1 MRTLVS
7 SREAE
12 CAVAN
17 SAWREAHVHCAIG
30 AIPPARAPALVV
42 TSNLELAEPRD
53 ERRAPW
59 RDRHFSHFKDIAFGA
74 TDTPRSADAA
84 GLRTDFDF
92 ARMHTSERKALER
105 TDSFQTEAGVGG

>member
-12 CAVAN
+12 RAVAN
-17 SAWREAHVHCAIG
+17 SAWREAHVHSAIR

-59 RDRHFSHFKDIAFGA
+59 RDRHFAHFKDIAFGA
-74 TDTPRSADAA
+74 TGSPQSADAA
-84 GLRTDFDF
+84 GLRRDF
-92 ARMHTSERKALER
+92 ARMHTSDRKGLER
-105 TDSFQTEAGVGG
+105 TDSFQTGVGVRG